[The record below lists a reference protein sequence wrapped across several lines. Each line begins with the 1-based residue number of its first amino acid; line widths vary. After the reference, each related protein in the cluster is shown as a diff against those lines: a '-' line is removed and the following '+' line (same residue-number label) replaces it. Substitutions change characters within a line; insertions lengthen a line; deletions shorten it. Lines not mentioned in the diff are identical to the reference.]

1 MADEN
6 SNDDI
11 HAKLNSLFSEFKNMK
26 EDIRWSAFSVQEEGK
41 RFKKEK
47 DVTWRFKG
55 NRVQFEFNEDI
66 ADNLK
71 KIDWSTEHGKTGY
84 CRELIAETLTNIKK
98 RNKLIRIAD
107 TSEGGWDT
115 VKLYESNPVASDSDD
130 EAKINRADNKVVKK
144 KKNATKDKS
153 SQ

>member
-1 MADEN
+1 
-6 SNDDI
+6 
-11 HAKLNSLFSEFKNMK
+11 MK
-26 EDIRWSAFSVQEEGK
+26 EEIRGSAFSAQEEVK
-41 RFKKEK
+41 RFKKEN
-47 DVTWRFKG
+47 DVTRRFKG

-71 KIDWSTEHGKTGY
+71 QIDWSIEHGKTGF

-115 VKLYESNPVASDSDD
+115 VKLYEFNIVASDSED
-130 EAKINRADNKVVKK
+130 ESKINRADNKAVKK
-144 KKNATKDKS
+144 KKTQQKAS
-153 SQ
+153 RLL